1 MRSAC
6 WFRHNVCADVRV
18 HAFVCVCV
26 CACVRRAIVRSCV
39 RRRMRA
45 CVVGWVRQCISFA
58 TIDDLKSKIHNLF
71 ERFDDDD
78 EGCLNFDTLNA
89 GLGRVGVHPLSMGEF
104 EVVTGC

>member
-1 MRSAC
+1 M
-6 WFRHNVCADVRV
+6 
-18 HAFVCVCV
+18 
-26 CACVRRAIVRSCV
+26 VRSCV

-45 CVVGWVRQCISFA
+45 CVVGWVGGWVRQSISFA

-78 EGCLNFDTLNA
+78 EGCVSFDSLNA